1 MAGSCRCILAQ
12 SLTLLNE
19 CVEPMKNLTIRNV
32 PEEVADA
39 LEREKS
45 RRRGSLNQTVIELL
59 SQGLGVGTAR
69 SNGMARF
76 ATWTAEEHREF
87 EENVA
92 SLEDIDDELWR

>member
-1 MAGSCRCILAQ
+1 
-12 SLTLLNE
+12 
-19 CVEPMKNLTIRNV
+19 MKNLTIRNV
-32 PEEVADA
+32 PDDLADA

-59 SQGLGVGTAR
+59 SQGLGVGTRR

-76 ATWTAEEHREF
+76 AGTWTAEEYSQF
-87 EENVA
+87 EENTA